1 MKTPEEFLQKL
12 KQLMLPW
19 TDTFAEVFDQFY
31 LELVEYNTHTN
42 LTRISSKEDVYI
54 KHFLDSLSLMSVDVS
69 LANQRLLDIGSGA
82 GFPGIPLAIMNPT
95 LHVTSVES
103 TGKKVDFQ
111 KQLIKRL
118 NVTNVT
124 PIHTRVEEL
133 KNEDSF
139 DIIISRAVARLPIL
153 VEFAYRLLKTGGSMV
168 FLKGP
173 KLKEELVLSEK
184 TCARLGLELSIY
196 PMNFDETS
204 RFLAVFKKTTHIPL
218 KTRSFGQIK
227 KNPLW

>member
-12 KQLMLPW
+12 KQLTLPW
-19 TDTFAEVFDQFY
+19 NDTFAEVFDQFY
-31 LELVEYNTHTN
+31 LELVEFNAHTN
-42 LTRISSKEDVYI
+42 LTRISSKDDVYI
-54 KHFLDSLSLMSVDVS
+54 KHFLDSLSLMSADIP

-118 NVTNVT
+118 NLTNVT
-124 PIHTRVEEL
+124 PIHTRVEEF

-139 DIIISRAVARLPIL
+139 DIITSRAVARLPIL
-153 VEFAYRLLKTGGSMV
+153 VEFAYRLLKPGGIMI

-173 KLKEELVLSEK
+173 KLQEELISSEK
-184 TCARLGLELSIY
+184 ACARLGLELSIY
-196 PMNFDETS
+196 PMNFDETT
-204 RFLAVFKKTTHIPL
+204 RFLAVFKKTAHTPL
-218 KTRSFGQIK
+218 KIRTFGQIK